1 MKKLIL
7 TSAAVLFI
15 AFTVSANNDAKC
27 AKKGEKNCSTKECVK
42 YSPKKENCQS
52 KDTKCKDQ
60 GACDKTKKSIA
71 SPKKVN

>member
-27 AKKGEKNCSTKECVK
+27 AKKGEKNCSTKEC
-42 YSPKKENCQS
+42 S
-52 KDTKCKDQ
+52 KDTTKKDDCHAKCKDHSS
-60 GACDKTKKSIA
+60 CDKSKKATA